1 MDTHKFFV
9 EKMRFHLKEKDTLV
23 FVGWFFDG
31 STREHALKVYL
42 DGEQL
47 PVQIQINKGAEVR
60 QKYIRSI
67 NEIEEEVVGIIA
79 LPADWRA
86 HRTLWI
92 ESFYREEK
100 TRAYSAAVKKLC
112 KLETEFSYYIENCH
126 RGDGVVSVTG
136 WCMADGDTKL
146 EILNGNRQP
155 ISDKVEHYY
164 RKDLLSVFP
173 ECDKTVKPGFLVQ
186 AKLPEGEDGP
196 FFLEMRNASKVLCTR
211 LKKWDEGTK
220 LQYIMEK
227 AGDTVRYLERNGVSA
242 TVYKIQSKLRKKEGN
257 TYENW
262 RKKYEVTPE
271 ELKLQR
277 QTGFSNQPR
286 FSIVVPL
293 YKTNPTYLREMI
305 ESVCAQTYP
314 NWQLCLADG
323 SPVCHADGTS
333 TCHANGRP
341 KQAGNAAGGRF
352 GETQT
357 SLEKGAGST
366 QLTAILEEYAKR
378 DSRIEYVTLEQ
389 NRGISGNT
397 NAALAMA
404 TGDYIVL
411 VDHDDI
417 VPANALYEFAAAI
430 EKDSSIDML
439 YSDEDKISMDGKKY
453 FEPHFKPD
461 FNLDLLCSVN
471 YICHLFAAR
480 NDVVK
485 RAGEF
490 RGEYDGAQDL
500 DFILRCSEQ
509 AKHIHHV
516 PKILYHWRCHM
527 DSTAANPES
536 KLYAFEAGRKAIEA
550 HYNRLSI
557 PARVENAQFYG
568 MYRTVYEWKE
578 EPLVSII
585 IPNKDHVGDLAK
597 CVNSIYEKSD
607 YHNFEFIIV
616 ENNSTDQ
623 ETFDYYKKLE
633 AEHDNVHV
641 VYYEGG
647 FNYSR
652 INNFGARAAQGEY
665 FLLLNNDTEMI
676 EGNCIRELLGYCMRA
691 DVGIVGAKLLYE
703 DDTIQHAGVVVGFGG
718 TAGHAFIGK
727 SRYDT
732 GYFGR
737 LLCAQ
742 DYSAVTAACMMTKRS
757 VFEEVG
763 GLTEELAVAFN
774 DVDYCLKV
782 REAGKLVVYNPYAEL
797 YHYESKSRGYED
809 SPEKVER
816 FNDEVELLV
825 SRWRAVVEGGDP
837 YYNRNLTLDNSDFS
851 LRR

>member
-1 MDTHKFFV
+1 MDTHRFFV

-31 STREHALKVYL
+31 STREHSLKAYL
-42 DGEQL
+42 DGEEL
-47 PVQIQINKGAEVR
+47 PIQIQVNKGAEVR

-67 NEIEEEVVGIIA
+67 NEIEEEVVGTIT
-79 LPADWRA
+79 LPADWKT

-92 ESFYREEK
+92 EAFYREEK
-100 TRAYSAAVKKLC
+100 TRAYSANTKKLC
-112 KLETEFSYYIENCH
+112 KLEAEFSYYIENFH
-126 RGDGVVSVTG
+126 KGDGTVSVTG
-136 WCMADGDTKL
+136 WCMPEGDTRL
-146 EILNGNRQP
+146 ELLGRNKKP
-155 ISDKVEHYY
+155 ISGKVEHYY

-173 ECDKTVKPGFLVQ
+173 ECDRGVKPGFLVQ
-186 AKLPEGEDGP
+186 AKLSEGETGP
-196 FFLEMRNASKVLCTR
+196 FFLEMRNDRKSLCTR
-211 LKKWDEGTK
+211 LKKWDEGTAF
-220 LQYIMEK
+220 QYILEK
-227 AGDTVRYLERNGVSA
+227 AGDTARYLERNGASA
-242 TVYKIQSKLRKKEGN
+242 TAYKIYSKLRKKEGN

-271 ELKLQR
+271 ELAQQR
-277 QTGFSNQPR
+277 QTSFAVCPT

-293 YKTNPTYLREMI
+293 YKTNPVYLREMI

-314 NWQLCLADG
+314 DWQLIMADG
-323 SPVCHADGTS
+323 SPMRHADGTS
-333 TCHANGRP
+333 VCHAGGTSVC
-341 KQAGNAAGGRF
+341 QAEAC
-352 GETQT
+352 T
-357 SLEKGAGST
+357 SREKGTGST

-378 DSRIEYVTLEQ
+378 DSRIRYVTLEQ
-389 NRGISGNT
+389 NEGISGNT

-417 VPANALYEFAAAI
+417 LPANALYEFAAAI

-480 NDVVK
+480 SDVVK
-485 RAGEF
+485 RAGGF

-509 AKHIHHV
+509 AGHIHHV

-536 KLYAFEAGRKAIEA
+536 KLYAFEAGRRAIEA
-550 HYNRLSI
+550 HYSRLSI

-568 MYRTVYEWKE
+568 MYRTVYAWKE

-585 IPNKDHVGDLAK
+585 IPNKDHAGDLAK

-607 YHNFEFIIV
+607 YRNFEFIIV
-616 ENNSTDQ
+616 ENNSTEQ
-623 ETFDYYKKLE
+623 ETFDYYKRLE
-633 AEHDNVHV
+633 TEHDNVHV

-652 INNFGARAAQGEY
+652 INNFGAKAAQGEY
-665 FLLLNNDTEMI
+665 FLLLNNDTELI
-676 EGNCIRELLGYCMRA
+676 EGNCIRELLGYCMRE

-757 VFEEVG
+757 VFEKVG

-782 REAGKLVVYNPYAEL
+782 RELGKLVVYNPYAEL

-825 SRWRAVVEGGDP
+825 SRWRGLVEGGDP